1 METAKTLPLT
11 FKIRDLDGPEGQ
23 ALGREWISCAAWTQC
38 WPKLELVG
46 GPRQRGDQVDQGRE
60 SPQRLGRDPGA
71 GGGREALGGREGPPV
86 WGDEESQ
93 ALMLAREG
101 HLLVGILADLAVS

>member
-1 METAKTLPLT
+1 MGCHFLLQGMFLTQGSNLGLLHCRHTLYRLRHQ
-11 FKIRDLDGPEGQ
+11 INC
-23 ALGREWISCAAWTQC
+23 I
-38 WPKLELVG
+38 
-46 GPRQRGDQVDQGRE
+46 QRGDQADRGRE

-86 WGDEESQ
+86 WGDKESQ